1 MSPSLPLSPSPS
13 LRLPTLALAALTA
26 LAAATAAT
34 TAATAAAPD
43 TTRPHIVLVMADDMG
58 WGETSYNRHPVLKTP
73 NLDAMAAA
81 GLRFDRFY
89 AGAPNC
95 SPTRSTVMTGRTND
109 RCGVEN
115 HGYGLRR
122 QEKTIAQGLRA
133 AGYATA
139 HFGKWHLNGYR
150 GPGAPIL
157 GTDDHSPGAFGFDEW
172 LSVTN
177 FFDRDPILSRKGKWE
192 EFKGDS
198 SEIIVAEAL
207 KHLERTRGAAK
218 PTFTVIWY
226 GSPHSPMHAAA
237 EDMTDFGALEKNSA
251 HHYGELVALD
261 RSIGTLR
268 AGLRRL
274 GMAENTLLWF
284 CSDNGGLPEIKPGT
298 VGEFRGFKGSVYEG
312 GLRVPGI
319 VEWPAVIKSPRISA
333 YPCGTFD
340 IFPTVAEITRLPAS
354 ALLQPVDGLS
364 LRPIFTADLK
374 ERAKPMGF
382 RHTRRAALIDNRY
395 KIVAAHVEQGPFEI
409 FDLQTDPREQTDLS
423 ATQPALAARLRQA
436 LATWNASVQASFE
449 GKDYPEGRVDP
460 KEPGTRDWTTS
471 PEYAPYLAQLQ
482 ARPEFKS
489 ALTKAG
495 KKKKN

>member
-1 MSPSLPLSPSPS
+1 
-13 LRLPTLALAALTA
+13 
-26 LAAATAAT
+26 
-34 TAATAAAPD
+34 
-43 TTRPHIVLVMADDMG
+43 MADDMG
-58 WGETSYNRHPVLKTP
+58 WGETSYNGHPVLRTP
-73 NLDAMAAA
+73 HLDAMAAA

-95 SPTRSTVMTGRTND
+95 SPTRATVMTGRTND
-109 RCGVEN
+109 RGGVEN
-115 HGYGLRR
+115 HGFALRR

-139 HFGKWHLNGYR
+139 HFGKWHLNGFR

-157 GTDDHSPGAFGFDEW
+157 GNDDHSPGAFGFDVW

-177 FFDRDPILSRKGKWE
+177 FFDRNPILSRQGQWE
-192 EFKGDS
+192 EFQGDS

-207 KHLERTRGAAK
+207 KHLERLRGSAQ

-226 GSPHSPMHAAA
+226 GSPHSPMQAAA
-237 EDMTDFGALEKNSA
+237 EDMTDFSALERNSA

-274 GMAENTLLWF
+274 NMAENTLLWF

-298 VGEFRGFKGSVYEG
+298 VGDLRGFKGSVHEG

-319 VEWPAVIKSPRISA
+319 VEWPAVIKSPRVSA

-340 IFPTVAEITRLPAS
+340 IFPTVADITRLPAS
-354 ALLQPVDGLS
+354 ALLSPVDGLS
-364 LRPIFTADLK
+364 LRPVFTADLK

-395 KIVAAHVEQGPFEI
+395 KIVAAHVENGPFEV
-409 FDLQTDPREQTDLS
+409 FDLETDPREKTDLS
-423 ATQPALAARLRQA
+423 ATQPALTARLRQA
-436 LATWNASVQASFE
+436 LAKWNASVQASVE
-449 GKDYPEGRVDP
+449 GRDYPEGRVDP

-482 ARPEFKS
+482 ARPEYKAS
-489 ALTKAG
+489 LTKAG
-495 KKKKN
+495 KKKTR